1 MDNIFN
7 LIKLKNFL
15 EIRKIISDNEN
26 IDLNIFDNQ
35 NNYFIHYILLY
46 DQIDILEIILKRNIR
61 LDILDTDGRTILHI
75 PIKFNYFI
83 SLEMLLNF
91 NKKLIG
97 ISIIDIK
104 DKLGL
109 TALHYC
115 VILNNYECF
124 KLLIKFDAD
133 PYIRNSIG
141 NNVFHLALKY
151 NNKEILSNLLDN
163 NNLNFLSLNN
173 ESLLQLAISNNNID
187 TINILLN
194 KKINLNNQEKEYGI
208 CALHLSIINN
218 MVIVCD
224 KLIKNG
230 ANINLQDSYGY
241 TSLMYAVNE
250 KYFDIDRKSVV

>member
-163 NNLNFLSLNN
+163 NNLNYLSLNN

-194 KKINLNNQEKEYGI
+194 KKHYYLYYYVYMD
-208 CALHLSIINN
+208 LHQI
-218 MVIVCD
+218 
-224 KLIKNG
+224 
-230 ANINLQDSYGY
+230 
-241 TSLMYAVNE
+241 
-250 KYFDIDRKSVV
+250 